1 MVFDIYLFL
10 KGNILMGNNTF
21 IKNAKEA
28 LSLKPFQT
36 SNVSSIEQRKQSGR
50 LMRFILVSASVCFV
64 ALEPSIVSAGGV
76 AATTSTTA
84 GGLQTMVTN
93 IVSVLTGTFG
103 KGIATIAIMAMGIMA
118 MFGKLEWATAVKV
131 IIGIAVTFGAASIVT
146 WLTGG
151 TAFDSISYLMIPATY
166 LA

>member
-1 MVFDIYLFL
+1 MLVVFDIYLFL

-64 ALEPSIVSAGGV
+64 ALEPSIVSAADTG
-76 AATTSTTA
+76 TTA
-84 GGLQTMVTN
+84 GGLEKMVTN

-131 IIGIAVTFGAASIVT
+131 IIGIAVTFGAASIVK